1 MDFKGGAAFD
11 ACARLPHTVGMVTD
25 LDEALVER
33 ALRALEAELQYRER
47 LLRSAGA
54 DNLRAYHERE
64 HDEPL
69 PRLVVVI
76 DEFAKMAREQ
86 PELLAALVD
95 VAQRGRT
102 LGVHLILA
110 TQRPAGVVNDHIR
123 TNTNLRIALRVQD
136 AADSVDVIGE
146 RDAAEISRHRPGR
159 AYVRLGPGRGRPDP
173 ERADHVR
180 DRRDERRRRSRS
192 RRSSSARRARE
203 RDRGAGERPCGEQ
216 PSDLARLV
224 DAIIEANAAE
234 GIAPAAQAV
243 AGAAAGAD
251 RPRRADRTETAPR
264 RGRAGRRAAP
274 PDPVPGRLGPRRGQ
288 PAAVRHPRQRHHD
301 RAGEPRAQPRDACMR
316 PSSSSSTRSTSAP
329 ATCARSRRCRTPAR

>member
-1 MDFKGGAAFD
+1 
-11 ACARLPHTVGMVTD
+11 MVTD

-33 ALRALEAELQYRER
+33 SLRALEAELQYRER

-86 PELLAALVD
+86 PELLASLVD

-136 AADSVDVIGE
+136 AADSVDVIGG
-146 RDAAEISRHRPGR
+146 RDAAELSRHRPGR
-159 AYVRLGPGRGRPDP
+159 AYFRLGPDEVVPIQTALITCVTDAESDDAVEVVAVRVRRPA
-173 ERADHVR
+173 RASGP
-180 DRRDERRRRSRS
+180 RRWRR
-192 RRSSSARRARE
+192 
-203 RDRGAGERPCGEQ
+203 PTGEQ

-224 DAIIEANAAE
+224 DAIIEANEAE
-234 GIAPAAQAV
+234 GIPPARKPWPEPLPAQIDLAR
-243 AGAAAGAD
+243 AD
-251 RPRRADRTETAPR
+251 RGRERRPRRSSRWPTS
-264 RGRAGRRAAP
+264 RAA
-274 PDPVPGRLGPRRGQ
+274 RR
-288 PAAVRHPRQRHHD
+288 
-301 RAGEPRAQPRDACMR
+301 
-316 PSSSSSTRSTSAP
+316 STRSAGTSTR
-329 ATCARSRRCRTPAR
+329 ATCCCSASPAAGPRPR

>member
-1 MDFKGGAAFD
+1 
-11 ACARLPHTVGMVTD
+11 GMVTD
-25 LDEALVER
+25 LDEGLVDR

-54 DNLRAYHERE
+54 DNLRAYHERD
-64 HDEPL
+64 HSEPL

-136 AADSVDVIGE
+136 AEDSLDVIGE
-146 RDAAEISRHRPGR
+146 RAAAELSRHRPGR
-159 AYVRLGPGRGRPDP
+159 AYFRLGP
-173 ERADHVR
+173 
-180 DRRDERRRRSRS
+180 DEVVPIQTALATCVTDATSDAS
-192 RRSSSARRARE
+192 VEVSAFEFGAALASAPSDAAAPAR
-203 RDRGAGERPCGEQ
+203 EQ

-234 GIAPAAQAV
+234 GIP
-243 AGAAAGAD
+243 
-251 RPRRADRTETAPR
+251 
-264 RGRAGRRAAP
+264 
-274 PDPVPGRLGPRRGQ
+274 
-288 PAAVRHPRQRHHD
+288 
-301 RAGEPRAQPRDACMR
+301 
-316 PSSSSSTRSTSAP
+316 
-329 ATCARSRRCRTPAR
+329 PARKPWPE